1 MPQTTIDFYLSQLR
15 SAAMNLPLSIAKG
28 FYLLNGLTS
37 KKISKTTFRLSIP
50 RVLARYFYLLVDLL
64 MKLQQKRLKIQ
75 FEDDDNSE
83 IQKNIMSITN
93 EITDVN

>member
-1 MPQTTIDFYLSQLR
+1 
-15 SAAMNLPLSIAKG
+15 
-28 FYLLNGLTS
+28 
-37 KKISKTTFRLSIP
+37 
-50 RVLARYFYLLVDLL
+50 